1 MKKNRNE
8 QKRMSGKCENLFQ
21 QEVRECCIRQ
31 GQYSDN
37 VIRNVC
43 TAVFPEF
50 VRKCFRCKDDREFL
64 YFNADII
71 CELVHKCL
79 TRNLTHFRYRDR
91 RWKRGAAA
99 LCRKAVQ
106 SDFVLIGIDHK
117 YTKYK
122 PSIEVVVDMGHA
134 VGLAG

>member
-1 MKKNRNE
+1 MRE
-8 QKRMSGKCENLFQ
+8 PLPAG
-21 QEVRECCIRQ
+21 VRECCIRQ

-50 VRKCFRCKDDREFL
+50 VRKCFRCKDDRDFL

-71 CELVHKCL
+71 QGLVRKCM

-99 LCRKAVQ
+99 LCRKPAQ
-106 SDFVLIGIDHK
+106 ADFVLIGVGHK

-122 PSIEVVVDMGHA
+122 PSVVEAVDMGYA